1 MFDKNII
8 ARACIAT
15 VFFVAPFVARAQIE
29 VTEIAWMGTAVSAN
43 DEWVELHNSGSE
55 SVSLLGWTL
64 SAGDGT
70 PSISLSGSIGAG
82 EYKLLERTD
91 DTTFPGVTAL
101 VIFTGALGNE
111 GENLSLKQGST
122 VIQALDFSAGW
133 PAGDVATKKTMQWTG
148 TAWVTAD
155 ETAGAAT
162 TATSDET
169 DDTTDD
175 DTTEQVDDEVD
186 DETDDE
192 ELDNETTTTETS
204 SGGRRTVTRKK
215 YDDMIFELDF
225 PSRVVAGDP
234 AEFRAQA
241 LDFDRTKLHQGE
253 YIFNMGDG
261 TVRTFAKNWHKD
273 GSGFTHTYD
282 YPGTYHISI
291 NYYLTRFDDTPPDVN
306 DTFTIEV
313 VPASVSLV
321 GIRPDGAIEMKNTSS
336 TAVDISGWRLTDSGG
351 RVFIIPEASTIL
363 AGATIAYPQK
373 VTRLSPFTGVT
384 LATESGMIVTSSPV
398 PKRSFVTS
406 VSNAAV
412 MKKSEPL
419 AGEVLGASAEAA
431 TSQVAEISTP
441 TSVVKKDPNSV
452 VWVLLLI
459 ILVLVAVIAML
470 LLRKEERS
478 NEYLLIEE

>member
-8 ARACIAT
+8 ARAFIAT
-15 VFFVAPFVARAQIE
+15 VFFVVPYVTWAQIE

-43 DEWVELHNSGSE
+43 DEWIELYNSGSE
-55 SVSLLGWTL
+55 SVSLSGWTL

-122 VIQALDFSAGW
+122 TIQILDFSAGW

-148 TAWVTAD
+148 SAWVTAD

-162 TATSDET
+162 MATSDET

-175 DTTEQVDDEVD
+175 DTTEEVD
-186 DETDDE
+186 DETGDE
-192 ELDNETTTTETS
+192 EEEFDNETTTTETS
-204 SGGRRTVTRKK
+204 SGARRTVTRKK

-241 LDFDRTKLHQGE
+241 LDFDRTKLHKGE

-282 YPGTYHISI
+282 YPGTYHISV
-291 NYYLTRFDDTPPDVN
+291 NYYLTRFGDTPPDVN

-321 GIRPDGAIEMKNTSS
+321 GIRPDGAIEMKNISS
-336 TAVDISGWRLTDSGG
+336 TAVDISGWSLTDSGG
-351 RVFIIPEASTIL
+351 RAFIIPEASTIL

-384 LATESGMIVTSSPV
+384 LATESGMVVASSPV
-398 PKRSFVTS
+398 PKRSFVAS

-412 MKKSEPL
+412 TKKSEPL
-419 AGEVLGASAEAA
+419 VGGVLGASTEAS
-431 TSQVAEISTP
+431 TSEGAGVSTP
-441 TSVVKKDPNSV
+441 TSVVKKDPNIV

-470 LLRKEERS
+470 LLRKEERN